1 MKTYRVAF
9 TEVIQGE
16 MVKEAVVA
24 ASKLEALMWIV
35 NTYKVHIVHS
45 VERVKE

>member
-1 MKTYRVAF
+1 MKMYKIEF

-24 ASKLEALMWIV
+24 ASKVEALMWIV
-35 NTYKVHIVHS
+35 NTYKVHFVHS